1 MCWHT
6 PVIPATQEAEAEGS
20 QFEASLREK
29 KKKHNTLSKKQT
41 KAKKG
46 KSVAQVVEH
55 QIQSPGL
62 PEKRIKIKRAK
73 K

>member
-1 MCWHT
+1 LR
-6 PVIPATQEAEAEGS
+6 PASGK
-20 QFEASLREK
+20 K
-29 KKKHNTLSKKQT
+29 KKKHHTLSKKQT